1 VKILTGLVAFVLVTG
16 PSLAYF
22 RYLRPVEVSSAGQ
35 RYITVDE
42 TVWKHARPD
51 LGDLRLYAAESETP
65 YCLVVERGNSQRERI
80 PVPVLQQSAVGGK
93 TVFLIDMSGLAEY
106 DHVDLKL
113 ATRDF
118 VAHARVE
125 GSDDVHG
132 RRWAA
137 LGDSILY
144 DLSKENLGSN
154 SMLRLPRAT
163 YKYLRVVMDGPVK
176 PADVLG
182 ATSEMGENLPALWRD
197 VSGAPRFEQNI
208 KGKDTLLAFDLAENV
223 PAERVVFAVD
233 PAQPNFQRRIEIQD
247 EKGGWIGSGE
257 INRIHMV
264 RAGQKIDSE
273 DQEVTFSSNGQK
285 VIKVVIH
292 NGDDPP
298 LKLTGA
304 RLQQLERRIYFDAA
318 GPGQRTLYFGDEK
331 LEPPIYDYAKLFQRD
346 KAAAQ
351 ATLGPEAAN
360 PAYTGR
366 PDDRPWSERHPVV
379 LWIAIIAAVVVLGG
393 LALRSM
399 RAATTGKAGD

>member
-1 VKILTGLVAFVLVTG
+1 VKTLSGLIAFVLLTG
-16 PSLAYF
+16 PSVSYF
-22 RYLRPVEVSSAGQ
+22 HYLRPVEVSSAGQ
-35 RYITVDE
+35 HYITVDE
-42 TVWKHARPD
+42 TVWRHARPD
-51 LGDLRLYAAESETP
+51 LADLRLYAAESETP

-132 RRWAA
+132 RRWAV

-197 VSGAPRFEQNI
+197 VSGAPRFEQNA
-208 KGKDTLLAFDLAENV
+208 KGKDTVLAFDLAENV

-233 PAQPNFQRRIEIQD
+233 TTQPNFQRRIEIQD

-273 DQEVTFSSNGQK
+273 VQEVAFSSNGQK
-285 VIKVVIH
+285 VIKAVIH
-292 NGDDPP
+292 NGDDSP

-318 GPGQRTLYFGDEK
+318 GPGQLALYFGDEK
-331 LEPPIYDYAKLFQRD
+331 LEPPVYDYAKLFLRD
-346 KAAAQ
+346 KAAARAQ
-351 ATLGPEAAN
+351 LGPEVSN

-366 PDDRPWSERHPVV
+366 PDDRAWSERHPIV

-399 RAATTGKAGD
+399 HAATTGNVGD

>member
-1 VKILTGLVAFVLVTG
+1 VKTLAGLVAFVLLTG
-16 PSLAYF
+16 PSPSYF
-22 RYLRPVEVSSAGQ
+22 HYLRPVEVSSAGQ
-35 RYITVDE
+35 NYITVDE
-42 TVWKHARPD
+42 TVWKHSRSD
-51 LGDLRLYAAESETP
+51 LGDLRLYAAESEVP

-80 PVPVLQQSAVGGK
+80 PVPVLQQSAMGGK
-93 TVFLIDMSGLAEY
+93 TLFLIDMSALAEY
-106 DHVDLKL
+106 DHVDLNL

-118 VAHARVE
+118 VAHAWVE
-125 GSDDVHG
+125 GSDDVHA
-132 RRWAA
+132 RSWAA

-144 DLSKENLGSN
+144 DLSKENLGRN

-163 YKYLRVVMDGPVK
+163 YKYLRVIIDGPVK

-197 VSGAPRFEQNI
+197 VGGAPRLAQNA
-208 KGKDTLLAFDLAENV
+208 KDKETVLAFDLAENV

-233 PAQPNFQRRIEIQD
+233 ADQPNFQRKVEIQD

-264 RAGQKIDSE
+264 RGGQKIDSE
-273 DQEVTFSSNGQK
+273 DQEVIFPSSVQK
-285 VIKVVIH
+285 TIRVVIH

-304 RLQQLERRIYFDAA
+304 RLQQVERRVYFDTA
-318 GPGQRTLYFGDEK
+318 GPGQTTLYFGDDK
-331 LEPPIYDYAKLFQRD
+331 LEPPVYDYAKLFQRD

-351 ATLGPEAAN
+351 ASLGPEAPN

-366 PDDRPWSERHPVV
+366 PDERAWSERHPVV
-379 LWIAIIAAVVVLGG
+379 LWVAIIAAVIVLGG
-393 LALRSM
+393 LALRSF
-399 RAATTGKAGD
+399 RAATGGSAGD